1 MPNFSK
7 SDIRKIVNAFTI
19 VVMDKLERS
28 DLTKDDLD
36 SIANS
41 FDDFLIVLKLVR
53 DDDNQCKQ
61 NLSNYHIRAFQKTLN
76 EYKISLE

>member
-19 VVMDKLERS
+19 VVMDKLEKS

-36 SIANS
+36 SVASS

-61 NLSNYHIRAFQKTLN
+61 NLSNYHIRSFQKTLN
-76 EYKISLE
+76 EYNISLE